1 MSDGRVAAEAK
12 DIVNIA
18 MAQLPQT
25 DRDLIV
31 LRDLEG
37 YDYKEIAQITGL
49 SDSQVK
55 VYLFRARKKM
65 KSLLEKMEVRYG
77 GN

>member
-49 SDSQVK
+49 SDNQVK